1 MNVGASKDWVQQLY
15 VREFGPKL
23 QQDDFYYNNQGR
35 MVMTEEYHKKR
46 KRCCGNGCLHCPYEP
61 KHERGTT
68 NLQEKSLTNQ

>member
-23 QQDDFYYNNQGR
+23 QQDDFYYDKQGR

-46 KRCCGNGCLHCPYEP
+46 GKCCGNRCLHCPYEP
-61 KHERGTT
+61 SYEKGNI
-68 NLQEKSLTNQ
+68 NLKESLRNR